1 MENSEKYVSSL
12 ILKDFFIV
20 FPREIYFPF
29 LIWINQGLW
38 KGATFGVWNSFF
50 SRPVDCMAAMIA
62 RRPIQLRKEWREE
75 GGLLQTVDENW
86 KWVEW
91 DKVRGQQSNVYSR
104 AVCCPTRS
112 EYGRVQQQSSSS
124 RVSAGCDKWPPARVA
139 TLVISE
145 QARQAHHL
153 LLHKFSQQSNN
164 SQTVELWDSFE
175 REEKSA
181 GDSLRREAAVEL
193 LQVVVVVAGK
203 RCGQE
208 GS

>member
-1 MENSEKYVSSL
+1 MKRSNIWDVKF
-12 ILKDFFIV
+12 ILFQTCWLHGGYDSTV
-20 FPREIYFPF
+20 
-29 LIWINQGLW
+29 
-38 KGATFGVWNSFF
+38 
-50 SRPVDCMAAMIA
+50 A
-62 RRPIQLRKEWREE
+62 RRPIQLRKRWKEE

-91 DKVRGQQSNVYSR
+91 DNVRGQQSVYSR

-112 EYGRVQQQSSSS
+112 EYRKVQQQSSSS

-145 QARQAHHL
+145 QARQAGC

-181 GDSLRREAAVEL
+181 GDSWSREAAVEL
-193 LQVVVVVAGK
+193 LLVVVVAGK